1 MIPKQFV
8 TFTIDEISKFLEF
21 QKKTFELCT
30 KKTCNACKRPSN
42 LFNKSNFD
50 KVITAKFML

>member
-21 QKKTFELCT
+21 QKK
-30 KKTCNACKRPSN
+30 N
-42 LFNKSNFD
+42 LWIVRKEN
-50 KVITAKFML
+50 MQCL